1 MKGKKTKKVVIIND
15 INSDTIEQAILI
27 LKNNGIATAT
37 TAGQHIVREAGNVIN
52 SYIKTVEK
60 TDGKSKKGNLVFR
73 IFVALIAMGSIALS
87 SYGFIHL
94 YEMIVNNS

>member
-1 MKGKKTKKVVIIND
+1 MKDKKTKKVVIIND

-52 SYIKTVEK
+52 SYIKTIE
-60 TDGKSKKGNLVFR
+60 KGNNKLKKSHKKSF
-73 IFVALIAMGSIALS
+73 ALAIVLTLAAITTFGLS
-87 SYGFIHL
+87 VYGFFIL
-94 YEMIVNNS
+94 

>member
-1 MKGKKTKKVVIIND
+1 MKDKKTKKVVIIND

-60 TDGKSKKGNLVFR
+60 GGSKLKESPKSFLGLS
-73 IFVALIAMGSIALS
+73 IFLTFAAITTFGAAV
-87 SYGFIHL
+87 YGFFYLISK
-94 YEMIVNNS
+94 I